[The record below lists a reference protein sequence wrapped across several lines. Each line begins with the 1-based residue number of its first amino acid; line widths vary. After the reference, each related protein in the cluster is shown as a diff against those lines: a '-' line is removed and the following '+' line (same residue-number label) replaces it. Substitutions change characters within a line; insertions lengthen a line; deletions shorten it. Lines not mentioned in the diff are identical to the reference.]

1 MNKMKKLF
9 ALILAVLVLCCV
21 FTACKPGNTDNT
33 QPSATATQKPSEATT
48 EAVTTQGE
56 EITIKL
62 LSTYAPV
69 NAFDADGNEVGI
81 SLVYGSS
88 YRDYGGSLCFKEDGT
103 FTTFIGVFGNV
114 DNESGTYKIISDT
127 QIELLY
133 NNDTTEIATVLKVD
147 SDLNVTELIMP
158 HRSYDVVFSQE

>member
-1 MNKMKKLF
+1 MTKMKKLF
-9 ALILAVLVLCCV
+9 AFVLAVMVLCCV
-21 FTACKPGNTDNT
+21 FTACKPDDVDST
-33 QPSATATQKPSEATT
+33 QPSVDATQEATEAPT
-48 EAVTTQGE
+48 EVVTTQAE

-62 LSTYAPV
+62 LSSYAPTK
-69 NAFDADGNEVGI
+69 ALDADGNEVEV
-81 SLVYGSS
+81 SVVYGSG

-114 DNESGTYKIISDT
+114 NNESGTYKIISDT

-133 NNDTTEIATVLKVD
+133 NNDKTEIATVLKVD